1 MRNSLNTS
9 NVACGPRFLWV
20 DLKQSAGASLVD
32 SLDQTF
38 DVHRVRES
46 TQVGHA
52 IETHT
57 PQFLC
62 FEFDEPDSQGMDAL
76 MRIGQEHPGLPILV
90 IAGRSSAAAAMLSLR
105 PPVWGL
111 LIKPAPPTEVHR
123 DILTLPP
130 STRANRPEPMRH
142 SDATRAEVVPLSR
155 AVEHDKHG
163 KPGRTQPA
171 IEYAAEHLDRAIALG
186 HVAALCHLGPSQFCR
201 AFRLAHGV
209 SFGQYLLR
217 LRMER
222 ACDRLG
228 DPDALVKEVAYS
240 VGFNDL
246 SYFTRAFRREMGVCP
261 SAYQAGARLSYRL
274 SRSS

>member
-1 MRNSLNTS
+1 MRNSFDAS
-9 NVACGPRFLWV
+9 NAAHGRRFLWV
-20 DLKQSAGASLVD
+20 DLTQGAGASLVD
-32 SLDQTF
+32 SLDGTF
-38 DVHRVRES
+38 DVHRVCEP
-46 TQVGHA
+46 THVGHA

-62 FEFDEPDSQGMDAL
+62 FEFDEPDAQGIDTL
-76 MRIGQEHPGLPILV
+76 TRIGQEHPSLPILV
-90 IAGRSSAAAAMLSLR
+90 ITGRSSAAAAMLSLR

-111 LIKPAPPTEVHR
+111 LIKPVPPTELRR
-123 DILTLPP
+123 DILTLPS
-130 STRANRPEPMRH
+130 STRANRPEAIRH
-142 SDATRAEVVPLSR
+142 SDAKRADVVPLSP
-155 AVEHDKHG
+155 VHEHDK
-163 KPGRTQPA
+163 KGRTHRA
-171 IEYAAEHLDRAIALG
+171 IEYAAEHFDRAIALG
-186 HVAALCHLGPSQFCR
+186 HVAALCQLGPSQFCR
-201 AFRLAHGV
+201 AFRLEHGV
-209 SFGQYLLR
+209 SFGQHLLR
-217 LRMER
+217 LRIER